1 MAIDVSRERSLL
13 RGAVPAAVLLL
24 LAGRAIL
31 GLLTWE
37 PGWTTLTWD
46 DYGRMALALQWADR
60 PYLGAGGLVWLP
72 LHSWLVGALGRLT
85 GGLFSE
91 SPLALAATVNSLA
104 VFGAAGLVGR
114 AAWHL
119 FRSEAGALA
128 AFATMLFSPW
138 GYYISLSAHS
148 EGLYY
153 LGIAA
158 AVWGLAA
165 YLTTGRTVPLFG
177 GAGGVAATALLRY
190 EGWWLALAW
199 LGVLAGVHAKGW
211 HSGARRVRPGVVAAA
226 LLPFGSPLL
235 WLLVNLATTG
245 DLLTFARRSAV
256 SFQAGFGGGVAIDP
270 FLRAVFN
277 PLTTFQTAPFLLPL
291 LLLGAL
297 LSWRSHRH
305 VRPVLGLVAIP
316 FLLLYGTSLILPT
329 FGDLAQRYLFG
340 FVVGL
345 IPMVGAAP
353 ELLGRLQ
360 PVGWRRLAAGV
371 LVALAVGVTA
381 VRLADR
387 PTEWRHGPDLL
398 TLTAALGEATAGK
411 GRLGVVIGPGMEQFW
426 LPLGLQNGNRVEV
439 ASAEVEG
446 LDDPARLPPGAELW
460 VERLGD
466 RIFDLPPAEAV
477 VGRFHLYG
485 PAAATLPID
494 SPCCGPA
501 WVLRDE
507 RGRALR
513 VPPAPYLALEFAAD
527 DPLPGDTASLL
538 TELPRDGEEPLR
550 GSVELRWLYGHGVHR
565 GRILAQVLL
574 GEELLFQT
582 DIGEPTRWVRVPFVV
597 PSGGGPATLEVR
609 LYAGDWVDPGWGWGR
624 ASTVLVRSLEVGR

>member
-1 MAIDVSRERSLL
+1 MAIDVSRERTPL
-13 RGAVPAAVLLL
+13 RAALSAAVLLL

-60 PYLGAGGLVWLP
+60 PYLGAGDLVWLP
-72 LHSWLVGALGRLT
+72 LHSWLVGGLVRLT

-91 SPLALAATVNSLA
+91 SPLALAAMVNSLA

-138 GYYISLSAHS
+138 GYYISLSAHN

-165 YLTTGRTVPLFG
+165 HLTTGRSAPLFG

-199 LGVLAGVHAKGW
+199 LGVLAAVHAKGW
-211 HSGARRVRPGVVAAA
+211 RSGARRAAVVAAA

-235 WLLVNLATTG
+235 WLLVNLSAAG
-245 DLLTFARRSAV
+245 DPLAFARRSAV
-256 SFQAGFGGGVAIDP
+256 SFQGGFGGGVAIDP
-270 FLRAVFN
+270 FLRVVFN
-277 PLTTFQTAPFLLPL
+277 PLTTFQAAPLLLPL
-291 LLLGAL
+291 LVLGAL
-297 LSWRSHRH
+297 LSWRSHRQ
-305 VRPVLGLVAIP
+305 VRPVVGLVAIP
-316 FLLLYGTSLILPT
+316 FLLLYGTSLVLPT
-329 FGDLAQRYLFG
+329 FGDLAHRYLFG

-345 IPMVGAAP
+345 MPMVGAAP
-353 ELLGRLQ
+353 GLLARLQ
-360 PVGWRRLAAGV
+360 PVGLRRLAAGV

-398 TLTAALGEATAGK
+398 ELTEALGEATAGK
-411 GRLGVVIGPGMEQFW
+411 ERLGVVIGPGMEQFW
-426 LPLGLQNGNRVEV
+426 LPLALQNGTRVEV
-439 ASAEVEG
+439 ASADVEG
-446 LDDPARLPPGAELW
+446 LDDPALLPPGAGLW

-466 RIFDLPPAEAV
+466 RTFELPPAEAV
-477 VGRFHLYG
+477 IGRFHLYG
-485 PAAATLPID
+485 PAATRLPLD
-494 SPCCGPA
+494 PHCCPPG

-507 RGRALR
+507 HGRTLV
-513 VPPAPYLALEFAAD
+513 VPPGPYLALEFAAD

-538 TELPRDGEEPLR
+538 TELPRDGREPVR
-550 GSVELRWLYGHGVHR
+550 GSVELRWLYGHGVYQ
-565 GRILAQVLL
+565 GRIILQVLL
-574 GEELLFQT
+574 DEEVLFET
-582 DIGEPTRWVRVPFVV
+582 DIGAPTRWVRVPFLVS
-597 PSGGGPATLEVR
+597 PGSGPATLEVR
-609 LYAGDWVDPGWGWGR
+609 LYAGEWVDSGWAWGR
-624 ASTVLVRSLEVGR
+624 ASTVLVRSVELGR